1 MVDTNNPNNF
11 PASAFPGGNSG
22 GGLDNGLQLLIANLQ
37 DVVQA
42 VNNLN
47 VTLAT
52 VFPQQGGTSATAT
65 TGSGTLPAQ
74 PQLFLD
80 VNIGGVEYRSPLYL
94 P

>member
-22 GGLDNGLQLLIANLQ
+22 GGLDSGLQLLIANLQ

-52 VFPQQGGTSATAT
+52 VFPQQGIVAATANAGT
-65 TGSGTLPAQ
+65 GTLPAT
-74 PQLFLD
+74 PQVFLE
-80 VNIGGVEYRSPLYL
+80 VTISGTEYKIPMYL